1 MFTGKAAMPV
11 ATGKHDLKGVCVP
24 RSRQIARIVGPTL
37 IALGISEAL
46 NLDAFAGNAAPVVYL
61 NGTLLFVAGLAI
73 VQAHNSLE

>member
-11 ATGKHDLKGVCVP
+11 ATGKRDLKGACVP

-46 NLDAFAGNAAPVVYL
+46 NLDALAGNAAPVV
-61 NGTLLFVAGLAI
+61 
-73 VQAHNSLE
+73 

>member
-46 NLDAFAGNAAPVVYL
+46 NPAPVVYL